1 MKVDWQLNK
10 MSHRIEVYD
19 EDEEKYVDFCEEIG
33 VKNIR
38 TNLQTGRKI
47 VDAYVYDSITG
58 ENTVEMRRKEIS
70 KGILK
75 ILIDYGLSVVESPDM
90 EADIIQIM
98 MECAEKATNYYFH
111 KTLGFVKVGGRE
123 IFLAH
128 HPIGENNPQKALSEY
143 IDPEITKPMGTLD
156 SWCDFV
162 TKEIVGHPNME
173 LALAIGGVAPVA
185 HLLREDGIISDI
197 PIIALVG
204 PSTSGKSG
212 SLKAMSSIY
221 GSTKESDGII
231 RDLNSTQ
238 NAFFAQLG
246 NSKGIPALIDEVSSV
261 PEWDFTKIIYN
272 LPKGHDKRRCNGDG
286 EVKKPITYSG
296 AIVFTGEYSL
306 LEQTNANQ
314 GLHARIL
321 ELTLPWTDDGDHS
334 RRIEAGCQ
342 QNCGTAV
349 YPYVEWLMKN
359 RDCLSE
365 EFEAQYAFLLETL
378 DDLTE
383 IESRLLKISA
393 MIMVSAV
400 VMKASLN
407 IPLNI
412 DSIRDLL
419 INHHEAKKQER
430 DPIEQAFEKIK
441 AQLMDNWN
449 KFPKKD
455 SFLIASSIYGFRE
468 THECKN
474 VVWVFESI
482 FKQWFAKAG
491 ITDFKGYIRAF
502 ANKGWIYKKKENRH
516 YTVTRKIQGLPM
528 TCYGIWLNEVVISK
542 PKKNKKHKGSQI
554 KKLLSE
560 VEED

>member
-1 MKVDWQLNK
+1 MTFF
-10 MSHRIEVYD
+10 
-19 EDEEKYVDFCEEIG
+19 EKYILKNGRVFIVTEDGEEFDFCQEFRVVNVYRCLHSNKREVEIELIQDDG
-33 VKNIR
+33 SKENFIMPRR
-38 TNLQTGRKI
+38 TMLDPLATM
-47 VDAYVYDSITG
+47 
-58 ENTVEMRRKEIS
+58 VEH
-70 KGILK
+70 
-75 ILIDYGLSVVESPDM
+75 GLSVSKIRDYEISVSEILYDM
-90 EADIIQIM
+90 EK
-98 MECAEKATNYYFH
+98 KATGVYKH
-111 KTLGFVKVGGRE
+111 SKLGFLEVGGRE

-128 HPIGENNPQKALSEY
+128 HPIGETNPQKALSEY
-143 IDPEITKPMGTLD
+143 IAPEITKPIGTLE
-156 SWCDFV
+156 SWRDFV
-162 TKEIVGHPNME
+162 TKEIVGHPNLE

-204 PSTSGKSG
+204 PSTSGKTTA
-212 SLKAMSSIY
+212 LKLMASIF
-221 GSTKESDGII
+221 GTPKESDGII

-246 NSKGIPALIDEVSSV
+246 NSKGVPALIDEVSAV
-261 PEWDFTKIIYN
+261 PEWDFTKVLYN
-272 LPKGHDKRRCNGDG
+272 LPKGHDKSRCNGDG
-286 EVKKPITYSG
+286 EVKKTITYSG
-296 AIVFTGEYSL
+296 AIIFTGEYSL
-306 LEQTNANQ
+306 LEQTNSSR
-314 GLHARIL
+314 GLYARLL
-321 ELTLPWTDDGDHS
+321 ELTFSWTDDADHAK
-334 RRIEAGCQ
+334 RIEAGCQ

-359 RDCLSE
+359 RDCLAE

-393 MIMVSAV
+393 MILVSAII
-400 VMKASLN
+400 MKTSLK

-412 DSIRDLL
+412 DGIRDVL
-419 INHHEAKKQER
+419 INHHEEMKQER

-441 AQLMDNWN
+441 AQLMNNWS
-449 KFPKKD
+449 KFPTKD
-455 SFLIASSIYGFRE
+455 SILTANSIYGFRE

-474 VVWVFESI
+474 VVWVFGDI
-482 FKQWFAKAG
+482 FQQWFAKAG

-502 ANKGWIYKKKENRH
+502 ANRGWIYKDKKRRH
-516 YTVTRKIQGLPM
+516 YTVTRKVQGLPM

-542 PKKNKKHKGSQI
+542 PKKDKKRKGSQM

>member
-1 MKVDWQLNK
+1 MTFF
-10 MSHRIEVYD
+10 
-19 EDEEKYVDFCEEIG
+19 EKYILKNGRVFIVTEDGDEFDFCQEFRVATTYRRLDSNKREVEIELIQDDG
-33 VKNIR
+33 SKETFIMPRR
-38 TNLQTGRKI
+38 TMLEPLSTM
-47 VDAYVYDSITG
+47 
-58 ENTVEMRRKEIS
+58 VEH
-70 KGILK
+70 
-75 ILIDYGLSVVESPDM
+75 GLSVSKIRDHEVSVSEILYDM
-90 EADIIQIM
+90 EK
-98 MECAEKATNYYFH
+98 KATVVYKH
-111 KTLGFVKVGGRE
+111 SKLGFLKVGGRE

-128 HPIGENNPQKALSEY
+128 HPIGETNPKKALSEY

-162 TKEIVGHPNME
+162 TKEIVSHPNME

-204 PSTSGKSG
+204 PSTSGKTD
-212 SLKAMSSIY
+212 SLKTRASIY

-246 NSKGIPALIDEVSSV
+246 NSKGTPALIDEISSV

-342 QNCGTAV
+342 KNYGTAV
-349 YPYVEWLMKN
+349 QPYVEWLMKN
-359 RDCLSE
+359 RGCLAD
-365 EFEAQYAFLLETL
+365 EFEAQYSFLLEAL

-400 VMKASLN
+400 VMKASLK

-412 DSIRDLL
+412 DGIRDVL
-419 INHHEAKKQER
+419 INHHEEKKQAR

-455 SFLIASSIYGFRE
+455 SFLIANSIYGFRE
-468 THECKN
+468 THECRN
-474 VVWVFESI
+474 VVWIFEST

-516 YTVTRKIQGLPM
+516 YTVTRKVQGLPM